1 MHVAG
6 VFGFLVAHGVSVMV
20 TFRLRRERDP
30 AKVNDLLQLSGS
42 SIRAFY
48 WSLGVLLVGGVV
60 AGFEGHWWGKAW
72 IWVAI
77 ALLVLTS
84 LAMYGMA
91 RPFYRR
97 VGVVA
102 RAVAGGS
109 HAVSEDQLVS
119 ILRSRRPLS
128 IAGIGFA
135 GLAAILYLMMF
146 KPSFGV
152 SASAAPV
159 VVPSGSNALQV
170 TAANTAFT
178 VTKLEAPASKPFQI
192 VFDNQDPGLQ
202 HNVAIYTDSSL
213 TQALFVGDL
222 FTGPATRTYHVPPLP
237 PGTYYFRCDIHPQM
251 NGTLTAG

>member
-1 MHVAG
+1 MSPAAVATASSSTDTPSRRSASMCRTRFTSPGRKDPASRRSTPAPARARTSSGEVPDRPARSSSVSVRSSSIGLEGLPAPPDGSHPAPTTMPSPRHRGDPQLYRWWVFVHVAG

-102 RAVAGGS
+102 RAVAGG
-109 HAVSEDQLVS
+109 
-119 ILRSRRPLS
+119 
-128 IAGIGFA
+128 
-135 GLAAILYLMMF
+135 
-146 KPSFGV
+146 
-152 SASAAPV
+152 
-159 VVPSGSNALQV
+159 
-170 TAANTAFT
+170 
-178 VTKLEAPASKPFQI
+178 
-192 VFDNQDPGLQ
+192 
-202 HNVAIYTDSSL
+202 
-213 TQALFVGDL
+213 
-222 FTGPATRTYHVPPLP
+222 
-237 PGTYYFRCDIHPQM
+237 
-251 NGTLTAG
+251 